1 VAGPLKLG
9 AQALAVAGVG
19 VLAGLLV
26 WKLTHPTPPPRVGAR
41 APAFSLQRLEGTGS
55 VSLASLRGKTVVLNF
70 FASWCAP
77 CKREA
82 PDLERFWQRNRGRN
96 VVVLGVDSN
105 DSRGDA
111 LRFVHAHGVT
121 YPVVSDPNGT
131 VAFNSYDIAN
141 LPSTYVL
148 SPRGRL
154 VGGEILG
161 PVTDHASA
169 QTLDRYV
176 DAALK
181 A

>member
-1 VAGPLKLG
+1 M
-9 AQALAVAGVG
+9 
-19 VLAGLLV
+19 
-26 WKLTHPTPPPRVGAR
+26 
-41 APAFSLQRLEGTGS
+41 
-55 VSLASLRGKTVVLNF
+55 LNF

-82 PDLERFWQRNRGRN
+82 PDLERFWQKNRDRN

-121 YPVVSDPNGT
+121 YPVVSDRDGT
-131 VAFNSYDIAN
+131 VAANSYDIAN
-141 LPSTYVL
+141 LPTTYVL
-148 SPRGRL
+148 NPRGRL

-161 PVTDHASA
+161 PVSDHGYAE
-169 QTLDRYV
+169 TLVRYV
-176 DAALK
+176 DAAAK